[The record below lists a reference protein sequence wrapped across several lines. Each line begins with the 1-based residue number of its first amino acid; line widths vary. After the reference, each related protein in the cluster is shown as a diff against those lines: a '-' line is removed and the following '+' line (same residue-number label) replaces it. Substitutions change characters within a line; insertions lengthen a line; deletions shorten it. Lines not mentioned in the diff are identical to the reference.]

1 MNRLF
6 LKLLGWLLLANVITV
21 LAVFLL
27 ARPLLDTSLSAR
39 NVQVWGE
46 QAVTSYEQGGQVGLQ
61 HKLGQLRHEQRVLAM
76 LYDASG
82 GALARGV
89 PRQMRHWPP
98 KTDPHHAASSL
109 SDRAVA
115 QWMDGTHDRYRWVVV
130 SARPSSR
137 TFAYLRLVASLL
149 GILLAAWF
157 VAWWLIRPIRQLRS
171 TTAAMAQGSL
181 SARVPE
187 KLARRRDELGQLAE
201 EFNAMASRVQ
211 KLVETKE
218 RLLRDVSHELRSP
231 LARLEVAL
239 EMARTDDDHPGKREK
254 ALQRI
259 ALESSRLDTLLE
271 QVLTLARLEQG
282 ETELQRA
289 PTDLVSLLEEC
300 AADLEL
306 TSPVPIK
313 VTAPAELIIDA
324 DALLLRSAVENL
336 LRNAQHYTATG
347 TTVHANLS
355 QEQDSITLRV
365 SDHGPGVPE
374 DMLEAIFQPFVRTS
388 SARDRN
394 SGGHGIGLAI
404 VARACQAHGGT
415 VSARNLEHGGLEVSA
430 RLPIMHDA

>member
-6 LKLLGWLLLANVITV
+6 LKLLGWLLLANLITV

-27 ARPLLDTSLSAR
+27 TRPLLDTSLAAR
-39 NVQVWGE
+39 DVQAWGE
-46 QAVTSYEQGGQVGLQ
+46 QAVKSYEAGGQAALRL
-61 HKLGQLRHEQRVLAM
+61 KLGQLRHEQRVLAM

-82 GALARGV
+82 EALVHGA
-89 PRQMRHWPP
+89 PRYLRHWPP
-98 KTDPHHAASSL
+98 KTDSRHSRNSL
-109 SDRAVA
+109 RDRAVA
-115 QWMDGTHDRYRWVVV
+115 QWMEGTQGRYRWVVV
-130 SARPSSR
+130 PSRPSGR
-137 TFAYLRLVASLL
+137 TFANLRLATSLL
-149 GILLAAWF
+149 GILLAAWL
-157 VAWWLIRPIRQLRS
+157 VAWWLSRPIRQLRS

-187 KLARRRDELGQLAE
+187 KLARRRDELGQLAK
-201 EFNAMASRVQ
+201 EFNAMAARVQ

-239 EMARTDDDHPGKREK
+239 EMARTDGDHPEKREK

-282 ETELQRA
+282 ETELHRS
-289 PTDLVSLLEEC
+289 PTDLVFLLEEC

-313 VTAPAELIIDA
+313 VDAPAQLIINA

-336 LRNAQHYTATG
+336 LRNAQHYTAAG
-347 TTVHANLS
+347 TTVHADLS
-355 QEQDSITLRV
+355 QEEDTITLRV

-415 VSARNLEHGGLEVSA
+415 VAARNLAEGGLEVCV
-430 RLPIMHDA
+430 RLPVEE